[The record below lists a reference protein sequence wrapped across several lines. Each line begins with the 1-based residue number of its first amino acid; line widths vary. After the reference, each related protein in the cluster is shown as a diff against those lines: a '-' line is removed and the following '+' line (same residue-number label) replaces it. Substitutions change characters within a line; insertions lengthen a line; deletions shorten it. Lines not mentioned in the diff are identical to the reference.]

1 VVICSFGLAALIVLL
16 RGATIKPASSIV
28 GSSKR
33 IKLTAKMGPVNWKFG
48 DSWASNLT
56 AAGALLG
63 TVLGASLLAERRLY
77 VSKDWFTALN
87 LYFGALVVVA
97 PFVYASIRVAKKPYP
112 AGDKEPEYVGFVG
125 TFLLCCAITLWAVLG
140 EVLTI
145 GLFLME
151 AKSVL
156 PAGALIVAGV
166 LLTVIFVL
174 AIWYAWTTM
183 RWTAEA
189 QVETA
194 SRKRRRKAS
203 SGVEKLRQAGLTIQ
217 EVEADEQDKGVAL
230 DEQLL
235 PSWSLM

>member
-1 VVICSFGLAALIVLL
+1 
-16 RGATIKPASSIV
+16 
-28 GSSKR
+28 
-33 IKLTAKMGPVNWKFG
+33 
-48 DSWASNLT
+48 
-56 AAGALLG
+56 
-63 TVLGASLLAERRLY
+63 
-77 VSKDWFTALN
+77 
-87 LYFGALVVVA
+87 
-97 PFVYASIRVAKKPYP
+97 
-112 AGDKEPEYVGFVG
+112 
-125 TFLLCCAITLWAVLG
+125 
-140 EVLTI
+140 
-145 GLFLME
+145 ME